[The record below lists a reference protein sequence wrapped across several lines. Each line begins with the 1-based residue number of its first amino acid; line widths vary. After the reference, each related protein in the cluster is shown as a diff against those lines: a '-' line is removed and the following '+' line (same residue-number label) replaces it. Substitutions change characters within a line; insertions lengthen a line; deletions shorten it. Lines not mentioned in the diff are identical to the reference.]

1 MTLLR
6 RQFLRLG
13 GLATTLPMVSRI
25 ARAQSQSYPAR
36 PVRLIVGFAPSGGND
51 IVARL
56 IAQWLRSDLA
66 SPSWL
71 TTGRVAA
78 ATLGPRPWSTRHLTV
93 IRCCWSA
100 PRTPSTRR
108 CSSSSASIL
117 FRTLRGGR
125 VMRVPSVILLN
136 PSVQVKTVPEFIAY
150 AKQNAGKLS
159 MASGGTATSTHLAGE
174 LLKMMAGIDMIHVPY
189 RGTGPA
195 ITDLLGGQVQVM
207 FGSAP
212 SSVQYIRTGQ
222 LRALAVTSPKRLEA
236 LPDVPTVGETVPGYE
251 ASQWYGIGVPKATPA
266 PIVELLNKEINAF
279 LADPKMKV
287 KLVDLGG
294 TELPGSPGDFTK
306 LIVDETRSGARSS
319 NSPTSSRIEAPIKS
333 ARPAIDAPTYR
344 LFRSAGNPFRAT
356 DRDRSSACPCA
367 FAASRFRRSS
377 SIRSERPCQ
386 PRLGI
391 PPATGQANS
400 RTKAFPVSSRAAPA
414 PPRLIWT
421 SP

>member
-13 GLATTLPMVSRI
+13 GLATALPLVSRI

-56 IAQWLRSDLA
+56 IAQWFTERLGQSFVVDNRPGGGSNIGTEAVVNAPPDGYTLLLVSAANAINA
-66 SPSWL
+66 SMFDKL
-71 TTGRVAA
+71 NFNFIADIGAV
-78 ATLGPRPWSTRHLTV
+78 
-93 IRCCWSA
+93 
-100 PRTPSTRR
+100 
-108 CSSSSASIL
+108 
-117 FRTLRGGR
+117 GG

-159 MASGGTATSTHLAGE
+159 MASGGTATTTHLAGE

-222 LRALAVTSPKRLEA
+222 LRALAVTSRQRLEA

-251 ASQWYGIGVPKATPA
+251 ASQWYGIGVPKTTPA
-266 PIVELLNKEINAF
+266 PIVDLLNKEINAF
-279 LADPKMKV
+279 LADPKMKAKV
-287 KLVDLGG
+287 VDLGG
-294 TELPGSPGDFTK
+294 TELPGSPADFSK
-306 LIVDETRSGARSS
+306 LIADETEKWR
-319 NSPTSSRIEAPIKS
+319 KVVK
-333 ARPAIDAPTYR
+333 
-344 LFRSAGNPFRAT
+344 
-356 DRDRSSACPCA
+356 
-367 FAASRFRRSS
+367 FANVK
-377 SIRSERPCQ
+377 
-386 PRLGI
+386 PR
-391 PPATGQANS
+391 
-400 RTKAFPVSSRAAPA
+400 
-414 PPRLIWT
+414 
-421 SP
+421 